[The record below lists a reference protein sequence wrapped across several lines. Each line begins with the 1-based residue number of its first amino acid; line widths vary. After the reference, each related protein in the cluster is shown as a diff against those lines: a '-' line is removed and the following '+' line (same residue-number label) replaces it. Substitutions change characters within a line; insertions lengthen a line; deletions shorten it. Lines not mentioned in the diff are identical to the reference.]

1 VSWRGTRAQAA
12 AVIASDT
19 SAGAPARF
27 DAAWL
32 AARLKAMLGP
42 LRGRRLC
49 VAYSGGLDSAV
60 LLTALAALRVRER
73 FALRALHIDHRLHAA
88 SADWARAALTRARK
102 LRVPCRIITLR
113 IDGGDGQSIEAA
125 ARDARYRALAEA
137 LAGDELLLTAHHQ
150 EDQLETVLLALL
162 RGSGVRGLAAMGAV
176 TPWAG
181 RLLLRPLLAVSRA
194 QLEHY
199 ARARRLDWSED
210 PSNADERFD
219 RNYLR
224 RSVLP
229 LVRRRWPAAAAT
241 VSRSAAH
248 LAEARALLEQLAGSV
263 LADARDGD
271 ALRVSALRRLAL
283 PQRRNAV
290 RQWIAERGLQ
300 PPDHRRVRE
309 ICGPMLAARD
319 DALPRVSWRG
329 GELRRYAGRLFA
341 FAGAAPR
348 VVTARTAAAPENWD
362 WHARPWL
369 SLADGGALGLVR
381 DRHGDVQL
389 AALPRVLRVRARRG
403 GERLAGAQGRQ
414 ALKDLLQA
422 QGVAPWERA
431 AVPLI
436 EHRGRIIAVADLW
449 LDAAYRAREPAAA
462 GRGRF
467 RWRRATAQS
476 GAAENDD
483 CD

>member
-1 VSWRGTRAQAA
+1 VP
-12 AVIASDT
+12 ASDS
-19 SAGAPARF
+19 SAGAPERF
-27 DAAWL
+27 DAPWL
-32 AARLKAMLGP
+32 AARLTAMLGS

-60 LLTALAALRVRER
+60 LLSALASLRARER
-73 FALRALHIDHRLHAA
+73 FALRALHIDHRLQAA
-88 SADWARAALTRARK
+88 SADWARAARRRARQ
-102 LRVPCRIITLR
+102 LRVPCRIIELSIAR
-113 IDGGDGQSIEAA
+113 GQRESIEAA
-125 ARDARYRALAEA
+125 ARAARYRALAAA
-137 LAGDELLLTAHHQ
+137 LAPDELLLTAHHQ
-150 EDQLETVLLALL
+150 EDQFETVLLALL

-181 RLLLRPLLAVSRA
+181 RLLLRPLLAVSRQ

-199 ARARRLDWSED
+199 ARAHRLDWSED
-210 PSNADERFD
+210 PSNTDERFD

-229 LVRRRWPAAAAT
+229 LIRQRWPAAAVT
-241 VSRSAAH
+241 VGRSAAH
-248 LAEARALLEQLAGSV
+248 LAEARALLEQLAGNG
-263 LADARDGD
+263 LADARDGG

-329 GELRRYAGRLFA
+329 GELRRYADRLFA
-341 FAGAAPR
+341 FTGAA
-348 VVTARTAAAPENWD
+348 ARAAAPPVDWD

-369 SLADGGALGLVR
+369 PLAGGGALGLVR
-381 DRHGDVQL
+381 ERHGDVQL
-389 AALPRVLRVRARRG
+389 AALPRVLRVRQRRG
-403 GERLAGAQGRQ
+403 GERLQAVQGRQ
-414 ALKDLLQA
+414 ALKGLLQA

-436 EHRGRIIAVADLW
+436 EHRGRVIAVADLW
-449 LDAAYRAREPAAA
+449 LDPAYRACETAAA

-476 GAAENDD
+476 GAVENDD

>member
-1 VSWRGTRAQAA
+1 
-12 AVIASDT
+12 
-19 SAGAPARF
+19 
-27 DAAWL
+27 
-32 AARLKAMLGP
+32 
-42 LRGRRLC
+42 
-49 VAYSGGLDSAV
+49 
-60 LLTALAALRVRER
+60 
-73 FALRALHIDHRLHAA
+73 
-88 SADWARAALTRARK
+88 
-102 LRVPCRIITLR
+102 
-113 IDGGDGQSIEAA
+113 
-125 ARDARYRALAEA
+125 
-137 LAGDELLLTAHHQ
+137 
-150 EDQLETVLLALL
+150 VLLALL

-181 RLLLRPLLAVSRA
+181 RLLLRPLLAVSRE

-219 RNYLR
+219 RNFLR
-224 RSVLP
+224 ASVLP
-229 LVRRRWPAAAAT
+229 LLRRRWPAAAAT

-248 LAEARALLEQLAGSV
+248 LAEARALLEQLAGGG
-263 LADARDGD
+263 LADARDGS

-290 RQWIAERGLQ
+290 RQWIAERGLL

-329 GELRRYAGRLFA
+329 GELRRYADRLFA
-341 FAGAAPR
+341 FAGAAAP
-348 VVTARTAAAPENWD
+348 AAAAPADWD
-362 WHARPWL
+362 WRARPWL
-369 SLADGGALGLVR
+369 PLAGGGVLGLVR

-389 AALPRVLRVRARRG
+389 AALPRLLRVRARRG
-403 GERLAGAQGRQ
+403 GERLAGAQGRL

-431 AVPLI
+431 TLPLI

-449 LDAAYRAREPAAA
+449 LDQAYRAGSRLAG

-467 RWRRATAQS
+467 RWRRATAPS

>member
-1 VSWRGTRAQAA
+1 VSRHGARARAA
-12 AVIASDT
+12 TVPASDT
-19 SAGAPARF
+19 SAGAPAHF

-32 AARLKAMLGP
+32 AARLTAMLGP
-42 LRGRRLC
+42 LRGQRLC
-49 VAYSGGLDSAV
+49 VAYSGGLDSTV
-60 LLTALAALRVRER
+60 LLSALASLRSRER
-73 FALRALHIDHRLHAA
+73 FALRALHIDHRLQAA
-88 SADWARAALTRARK
+88 SADWARAARRRARQ
-102 LRVPCRIITLR
+102 LRVPCRIIQLSIAR
-113 IDGGDGQSIEAA
+113 GQRQSIEAA
-125 ARDARYRALAEA
+125 ARAARYRALAAA
-137 LAGDELLLTAHHQ
+137 LAPDELLLTAHHQ

-162 RGSGVRGLAAMGAV
+162 RGSGVRGLAAMAAV

-181 RLLLRPLLAVSRA
+181 RRLLRPLLAVSRQ
-194 QLEHY
+194 QLQQY
-199 ARARRLDWSED
+199 ARVRRLDWSED

-229 LVRRRWPAAAAT
+229 LMRQRWPAAAAT

-248 LAEARALLEQLAGSV
+248 LAEARGLLEQLAGAGLS
-263 LADARDGD
+263 DARDGG
-271 ALRVSALRRLAL
+271 ALCVSALRRLAL

-348 VVTARTAAAPENWD
+348 ARAAPENWN

-369 SLADGGALGLVR
+369 PLAGGGALGLVR

-389 AALPRVLRVRARRG
+389 AALPRVLRVRQRRG
-403 GERLAGAQGRQ
+403 GERLQAAQGRQ
-414 ALKDLLQA
+414 ALKGLLQA

-431 AVPLI
+431 ALPLI

-449 LDAAYRAREPAAA
+449 LDPAYRARDPAAA

-467 RWRRATAQS
+467 RWRRATAQC
-476 GAAENDD
+476 GAAETDD

>member
-1 VSWRGTRAQAA
+1 VSRHGARARAA
-12 AVIASDT
+12 AVVASAAGDA
-19 SAGAPARF
+19 SAGTPARF

-32 AARLKAMLGP
+32 AATLTAMLGA

-60 LLTALAALRVRER
+60 LLSALASLRAREH
-73 FALRALHIDHRLHAA
+73 FALRALHIDHRLQAP
-88 SADWARAALTRARK
+88 SADWARAARRRARK
-102 LRVPCRIITLR
+102 LRVPCRIIELSIAR
-113 IDGGDGQSIEAA
+113 GQRQSIEAA
-125 ARDARYRALAEA
+125 AREARYRALAAA
-137 LAGDELLLTAHHQ
+137 LAPDELLLTAHHQ

-162 RGSGVRGLAAMGAV
+162 RGSGVRGLSAMGAV

-181 RLLLRPLLAVSRA
+181 RLLLRPLLAVSRQ
-194 QLEHY
+194 QLEQF
-199 ARARRLDWSED
+199 ARAHRLDWSED
-210 PSNADERFD
+210 PSNVDERFD

-224 RSVLP
+224 GSVLP
-229 LVRRRWPAAAAT
+229 LIRRRWPAAAAT

-248 LAEARALLEQLAGSV
+248 LAEARGLLEQLAGNG
-263 LADARDGD
+263 LADARDGG
-271 ALRVSALRRLAL
+271 ALCVSALRRLAL

-309 ICGPMLAARD
+309 ICGPMLADRQ

-329 GELRRYAGRLFA
+329 GELRRYADRLFA

-348 VVTARTAAAPENWD
+348 TAAAPAHWD

-369 SLADGGALGLVR
+369 PLAGGGALGLVR

-389 AALPRVLRVRARRG
+389 AALPRVLSVRARRG
-403 GERLAGAQGRQ
+403 GERLRGAQGRQ
-414 ALKDLLQA
+414 ALKGLLQA
-422 QGVAPWERA
+422 QGVAPWERT

-436 EHRGRIIAVADLW
+436 EHRGSIIAVADLW
-449 LDAAYRAREPAAA
+449 LDPAYRARDPAAT

-467 RWRRATAQS
+467 RWRRATAHY
-476 GAAENDD
+476 GTAETDD

>member
-1 VSWRGTRAQAA
+1 VSRRGARARA
-12 AVIASDT
+12 AVAVT
-19 SAGAPARF
+19 EAPLRF

-32 AARLKAMLGP
+32 AATLTAMLGP
-42 LRGRRLC
+42 LRDRRLC
-49 VAYSGGLDSAV
+49 VAYSGGLDSTV
-60 LLTALAALRVRER
+60 LLSALAALRARER
-73 FALRALHIDHRLHAA
+73 FALRALHIDHRLQAP
-88 SADWARAALTRARK
+88 SADWARAARRRARK
-102 LRVPCRIITLR
+102 LRVPCRIIELSIAR
-113 IDGGDGQSIEAA
+113 GRRQSIEAA
-125 ARDARYRALAEA
+125 AREARYRALAAA
-137 LAGDELLLTAHHQ
+137 LAPDELLLTAHHQ

-176 TPWAG
+176 MPWEG
-181 RLLLRPLLAVSRA
+181 RLLLRPLLAVSRQ
-194 QLEHY
+194 QLQLY
-199 ARARRLDWSED
+199 ARVHQLDWSED

-224 RSVLP
+224 RAVLP
-229 LVRRRWPAAAAT
+229 LIRRRWPAAAAT
-241 VSRSAAH
+241 ASRSAAH
-248 LAEARALLEQLAGSV
+248 LAEARGLLEQLAGAS
-263 LADARDGD
+263 LTDARDGG

-309 ICGPMLAARD
+309 ICGPMLSARD

-329 GELRRYAGRLFA
+329 GELRRYADRLFA
-341 FAGAAPR
+341 FSGTVQP
-348 VVTARTAAAPENWD
+348 AAAAAKKWD
-362 WHARPWL
+362 WRARPWL
-369 SLADGGALGLVR
+369 ALAGGGALGLVR

-389 AALPRVLRVRARRG
+389 AALPRVLRVCQRRG
-403 GERLAGAQGRQ
+403 GERLQAAPGRQ

-449 LDAAYRAREPAAA
+449 LDRAYRAREPAAT

-467 RWRRATAQS
+467 RWRRATAKG
-476 GAAENDD
+476 GAAESDD